1 MMVLWEK
8 KSIGF
13 RDLGKKLHMS
23 TGTLTPVI
31 QRLEKLG
38 YVKKEKHETDDRKT
52 VVVLTSAG
60 KALMPEAEKIPVA
73 LAKALGLSVEA
84 YKEYADMLDDLLLR
98 LENAK
103 IDID

>member
-1 MMVLWEK
+1 
-8 KSIGF
+8 
-13 RDLGKKLHMS
+13 
-23 TGTLTPVI
+23 
-31 QRLEKLG
+31 
-38 YVKKEKHETDDRKT
+38 
-52 VVVLTSAG
+52 
-60 KALMPEAEKIPVA
+60 MPEAEKIPVA